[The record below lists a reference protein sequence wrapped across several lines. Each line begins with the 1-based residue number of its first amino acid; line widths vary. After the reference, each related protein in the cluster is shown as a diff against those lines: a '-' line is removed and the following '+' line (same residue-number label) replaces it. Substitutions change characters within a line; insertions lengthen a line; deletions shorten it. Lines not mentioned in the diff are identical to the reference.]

1 MMRKGGFTLLEL
13 LVTLAIMAIMASIAV
28 PGFSGW
34 LPRYRLKSA
43 TTDIFSNMQLA
54 RMGSIKDR
62 SDWAI
67 VFDTNS
73 NSYRICSDDGGD
85 GDWQDGDE
93 SVEKTVSLTG
103 YNSGIGYGHGDATQN
118 ATISGGG
125 LPGDD
130 VGYSNN
136 VVVFNYRGT
145 TSGGYVYL
153 DNCKNNITYAVGT
166 RISGVVRLVKWND
179 SSSNWQ

>member
-13 LVTLAIMAIMASIAV
+13 LITFAIIAIMASIAV
-28 PGFSGW
+28 PGYSGW

-43 TTDIFSNMQLA
+43 ATDLVSNMQLA

-67 VFDTNS
+67 VFDTGS

-103 YNSGIGYGHGDATQN
+103 YKSAIGYGHGNATQN
-118 ATISGGG
+118 ATIAGGG

-130 VGYSNN
+130 VDYSSN
-136 VVVFNYRGT
+136 VVVFNCRGT
-145 TSGGYVYL
+145 ATGGYVYL
-153 DNCKNNITYAVGT
+153 DNFKDNITYAVGT
-166 RISGVVRLVKWND
+166 RISGVVRLVKWNN
-179 SSSNWQ
+179 SNSTWE

>member
-28 PGFSGW
+28 PGYSGW

-43 TTDIFSNMQLA
+43 ATDLLSNMQLA

-67 VFDTNS
+67 VFDTSS
-73 NSYRICSDDGGD
+73 NSYRICSADGGD
-85 GDWQDGDE
+85 GWTNGNNE
-93 SVEKTVSLTG
+93 TVVKTVSLTG

-130 VGYSNN
+130 VGYTNS
-136 VVVFNYRGT
+136 VVILNYRGT
-145 TSGGYVYL
+145 ATGGYVYL
-153 DNCKNNITYAVGT
+153 DNRNNNITYAVGT
-166 RISGVVRLVKWND
+166 RISGVVRLVKW
-179 SSSNWQ
+179 SNSNTNWE